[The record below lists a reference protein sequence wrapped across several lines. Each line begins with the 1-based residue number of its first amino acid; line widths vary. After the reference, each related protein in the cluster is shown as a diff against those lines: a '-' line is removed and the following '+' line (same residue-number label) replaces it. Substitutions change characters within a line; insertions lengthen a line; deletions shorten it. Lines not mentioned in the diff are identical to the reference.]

1 MLVSTDW
8 LLTHLF
14 ALRSDAI
21 KAVQRTVIHPG
32 SVEQLLNSM
41 HIYMGE
47 VDLPR
52 RSSGSSTRGEKF
64 RSAAQIEREVIA
76 RHQAEK
82 KGRAANQH
90 KKFFMTKKVKDE
102 IAAEVALE
110 QARRED
116 AAKLLERTR
125 QEDAGELDVLAH
137 PVWDRLLLVPTQEL
151 PLDAFFESEEARQ
164 RVEDLEGGSYFSVF
178 EIS

>member
-1 MLVSTDW
+1 
-8 LLTHLF
+8 
-14 ALRSDAI
+14 
-21 KAVQRTVIHPG
+21 VINSA

-47 VDLPR
+47 VDLPHR
-52 RSSGSSTRGEKF
+52 SGSAGARKEKF

-76 RHQAEK
+76 RHQADK

-116 AAKLLERTR
+116 AAKLAERTR
-125 QEDAGELDVLAH
+125 EENAGELDILAH
-137 PVWDRLLLVPTQEL
+137 PVWDRLLLAPTQEL

-164 RVEDLEGGSYFSVF
+164 RVEDLEGAVASCCCRGVRPSV
-178 EIS
+178 SAVLPVVAVPWL